1 MQVSPYL
8 NFKGNCAEA
17 FRFYEKCFGG
27 KIEMMMTHGDAPP
40 DTNVN
45 PEWKNMIMHVR
56 LNVKGAIIMG
66 SDAPGD
72 YYKQPQGWHVSLS
85 VDSAAEAERIY
96 KELSEGG
103 NVTMPLEQT
112 FWSQKFAMLN
122 DRFGIP
128 WMINFQT
135 N

>member
-1 MQVSPYL
+1 MQVAPYL

-27 KIEMMMTHGDAPP
+27 KIEMMMTHKDAPP
-40 DTNVN
+40 EMNIN
-45 PEWKNMIMHVR
+45 PEWHDKIMHVR
-56 LNVKGAIIMG
+56 LNVDGAIIMG

-72 YYKQPQGWHVSLS
+72 YYRQPQGWHVSLGIKKPE
-85 VDSAAEAERIY
+85 DAERIY

-103 NVTMPLEQT
+103 NVTMPLQQT
-112 FWSQKFAMLN
+112 FWSQKFAMLT

-128 WMINFQT
+128 WMINVE
-135 N
+135 NN